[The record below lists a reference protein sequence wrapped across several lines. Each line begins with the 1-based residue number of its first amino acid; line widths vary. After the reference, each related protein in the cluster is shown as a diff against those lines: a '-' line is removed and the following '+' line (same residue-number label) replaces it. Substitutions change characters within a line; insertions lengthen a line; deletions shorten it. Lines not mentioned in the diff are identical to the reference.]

1 MIAEIAI
8 AEPVERMI
16 HPFGMSEFSQEADR
30 DPFYAAICEAANAH
44 ACIKT
49 APDQIRSAR
58 ASQII
63 AQARTLASMT
73 SRPTE
78 DLTCDAGQM
87 VDDAALL
94 LGLQPQR
101 SLPVVLATQTKYHT
115 IDAEEAMTSE
125 PLMLLIG
132 MDSPA
137 SFSRFKDAIVRS
149 ALISLSG
156 SANPDAYEPGAR
168 RAIREML
175 TLILQR
181 RLKIDEIND
190 EELIEIAHDILTK
203 VAGADEE

>member
-16 HPFGMSEFSQEADR
+16 HPSGMSEFSQEADR
-30 DPFYAAICEAANAH
+30 DPFYAAICDAANAH
-44 ACIKT
+44 ACIKS

-78 DLTCDAGQM
+78 DLKCDAGQM

-115 IDAEEAMTSE
+115 LGAEEAMTSE

-132 MDSPA
+132 MDSPV
-137 SFSRFKDAIVRS
+137 SFSRFKDAIIRS

-156 SANPDAYEPGAR
+156 SANPDAYEPGSR
-168 RAIREML
+168 KAIREML
-175 TLILQR
+175 TIILQR

>member
-16 HPFGMSEFSQEADR
+16 HPSGMSEFSQEADR
-30 DPFYAAICEAANAH
+30 DPFYAAICDAANAH
-44 ACIKT
+44 ACIKS

-78 DLTCDAGQM
+78 DLKCDAGQM

-115 IDAEEAMTSE
+115 LGAEEAMTSE
-125 PLMLLIG
+125 PLVLLIG
-132 MDSPA
+132 MDSPV
-137 SFSRFKDAIVRS
+137 SFSRFKDAIIRS

-168 RAIREML
+168 KAIREML
-175 TLILQR
+175 TIILQR